1 MNKLDFS
8 EQTEDLRLD
17 KIDNSLEDLPLNYKK
32 QVISISYKV
41 SFCLCLITIL
51 IYHFLFR

>member
-8 EQTEDLRLD
+8 EQTEDLQSDR
-17 KIDNSLEDLPLNYKK
+17 IDNYLDDLSISFKK
-32 QVISISYKV
+32 QVFSISYKV

>member
-32 QVISISYKV
+32 QVFSISYKV

>member
-8 EQTEDLRLD
+8 EQTEDLQSD
-17 KIDNSLEDLPLNYKK
+17 KIDNYLDDLSISFKK
-32 QVISISYKV
+32 QVFSISYKV